1 MTLLVIEMISFTRR
15 VLFITLLMLGQ
26 VVLNIDSF
34 MRSLLITMVFF
45 SQGRARL
52 IVPALTVRCGG

>member
-1 MTLLVIEMISFTRR
+1 MTLLVIEMISFTGH

-34 MRSLLITMVFF
+34 MRSLLTKMVLF
-45 SQGRARL
+45 SQGKTRL